1 MKIDLIKVKKVKPK
15 LGDNALLVLSKM
27 EIDKE
32 YSFEELGC
40 KAQTLDSLLI
50 RNCIKHVGAAMLPS
64 RKIGKFKISHNLLN
78 DIKYMDDFDSGKI
91 KRQDIIVGLNDIKN
105 IF

>member
-1 MKIDLIKVKKVKPK
+1 MKLDLIKVKSVEPK
-15 LGDNALLVLSKM
+15 IGDNALKVLSKM

-64 RKIGKFKISHNLLN
+64 RKIGKFKISHNLL
-78 DIKYMDDFDSGKI
+78 DGIKYMDDLRSGKI
-91 KRQDIIVGLNDIKN
+91 QKQDIIIGLNNLKN
-105 IF
+105 I